1 VTKVISFC
9 RLKDPADELLEF
21 GGKDFND
28 QLSKDR
34 QDQNTAKVKKG
45 RVVTHTFGMP
55 GGMRTFSY
63 LAAST
68 GMSTFHKSD

>member
-34 QDQNTAKVKKG
+34 QDQNTAKFKKG
-45 RVVTHTFGMP
+45 RVVTHAFGRAE
-55 GGMRTFSY
+55 GVKTFSY
-63 LAAST
+63 FTAST